1 MIQTPQ
7 SRPTTTLYN
16 VLNISV
22 IFYGSAQ
29 MFSENQIERF
39 YPLNMTCLLYVIAKN
54 KLEKSDKNV
63 DTFVLMS

>member
-39 YPLNMTCLLYVIAKN
+39 YLLNMRPYPVFIAKN
-54 KLEKSDKNV
+54 KL
-63 DTFVLMS
+63 